1 MTTFAEKAIYT
12 TQIIAFRAEF
22 DKLMSG
28 YGWCEGA
35 LRDELTAHIRGFI
48 KAVRTLS
55 IADASFGALADA
67 FAEEL
72 NKH

>member
-1 MTTFAEKAIYT
+1 MTTFAEKAIYN

-22 DKLMSG
+22 EKLMSG
-28 YGWCEGA
+28 YSWCEGA
-35 LRDELTAHIRGFI
+35 LRDELTAQVRGFI
-48 KAVRTLS
+48 KAVRTLR
-55 IADASFGALADA
+55 IADDSFSALADE